1 MKRPLHLVLTTA
13 QQLLLDAADVVAVR
27 GEDAS
32 GCFGILGGHADLITV
47 LVPSVLRW
55 QLADGQKGYCALAGG
70 VLRMSGGAQLHVAC
84 RGAVRGDSIEKLE
97 AAVRAARAEQLNE
110 ERRARVEQMQL
121 HTRTLRTL
129 VRYLHPATRHVE
141 S

>member
-47 LVPSVLRW
+47 LVPSVLR
-55 QLADGQKGYCALAGG
+55 
-70 VLRMSGGAQLHVAC
+70 MSGGAQLHVAC

-97 AAVRAARAEQLNE
+97 TAVRAARAEQLNE

>member
-47 LVPSVLRW
+47 LVPS
-55 QLADGQKGYCALAGG
+55 